1 MANVIRQPCDEG
13 IIRSVE
19 ARAPCSR
26 SAGPFVLA
34 ATILGSGMAF
44 IDATGVTVALPAIQG
59 ALGATGVDAQ
69 WVVEAYTLL
78 LAALVLIGG
87 SLGDH
92 VGRRRVF
99 SIGVGLFALAS
110 ALCGLAT
117 SPEQLI
123 LARALQ
129 GMGGALLVPNSLAL
143 IGASFEEARRARAIG
158 TWAGFTAVTMVLGP
172 VLGGYLTEHISWR
185 GVFFINVP
193 LAAAVL
199 AITLWRVPESR
210 DGGARK
216 LDLPGAALAAVGLG
230 GAVFGLLES
239 SRVGLNDPLVVGS
252 LIVGA
257 VALGVFLV
265 VEARSP
271 EPMMPL
277 SLFRSR
283 NFAGANAFTLLFYFA
298 LAGTLFFLP
307 LNLVQVQGYSA
318 TAAGA
323 AIVPAILVLSSLS
336 HYTGSLA
343 DRYGARFPLVL
354 GPTIAA
360 VGFAMF
366 ALPGVKSG
374 SYWITFFP
382 AALVL
387 GVGLALQAPAVTMV
401 ALNSVKASHSG
412 LASAI
417 NNAFSQTA
425 GLLAIAVLGVL
436 MFATFD
442 ANLDD
447 RLATLELSPG
457 ARQQLEEEKIKL
469 GAAEAPEGLDT
480 TLARAVDLAIDEAYV
495 AGYRTVMLVAAAMS
509 LASGVSAALLI
520 EGKRSEEVGGV
531 HAEEEIPQPVVPQ
544 P

>member
-1 MANVIRQPCDEG
+1 MANVIGQPCDEG
-13 IIRSVE
+13 IIRSEE
-19 ARAPCSR
+19 ARAPCAR

-44 IDATGVTVALPAIQG
+44 IDATAVTVALPAIQG

-172 VLGGYLTEHISWR
+172 VLGGYLTEHFSWR

-252 LIVGA
+252 LIVGVA
-257 VALGVFLV
+257 ALGAFLV

-323 AIVPAILVLSSLS
+323 AIVPAILVLSLLS

-387 GVGLALQAPAVTMV
+387 GVGLALQAPAVTTV

-447 RLATLELSPG
+447 RLAALELSPG
-457 ARQQLEEEKIKL
+457 VRQQLEEEKIKL
-469 GAAEAPEGLDT
+469 GAAEAQEGLDT

-520 EGKRSEEVGGV
+520 EGKRSEGVGGV
-531 HAEEEIPQPVVPQ
+531 HAEVEIPQPVVPQ